1 MNRAKNFMRGNS
13 DIFSLILS
21 ITIANLLFFHQEKW
35 PMNPVYIAGLSI
47 LIYAGLK
54 AARKN
59 AYLLKHGRIL
69 PGTVL
74 LGILFSLMIV
84 VGQKIHADSVSFLAF
99 TVFDIIWFILY
110 VFVGWL
116 LFFDLYLAGVN
127 TAVRGRMTSGE
138 LPVPKWNQRKWL
150 LYSVILFAAW
160 VPTFVTYFPG
170 IVPDDATV
178 SMAIAFGE
186 MPWDNHFPVF
196 YTLMVGGFMLVG
208 YIFHNFNIGI
218 ALYSVFQMLI
228 MAGIL
233 GYLLEWIERKGF
245 KKILIYL
252 GLAYFAAAPV
262 FGNYAVV
269 MWKDPIFSGVLILL
283 ALILIDHVAVNPD
296 SFLEKK
302 VLTSYAGLMILA
314 SLLRNNG
321 IYIGILLSAG
331 LLVVYRKRLKR
342 VLITSV
348 VSIGLIWFI
357 TGPVYVHM
365 FSAEN
370 VFVESV
376 GIPLQQMARVVVTE
390 GEMSAEEEEFMDHLL
405 PLEKYQDYYWPFLV
419 DPIKWAPEFDTE
431 YLDSHKKEFFH
442 VWFSMLTKNFD
453 VYVKQYLMGTYGFW
467 HIGGETK
474 YEFVKTDIA
483 RNWWDMYQ
491 NQPFENVLGYPMQ
504 EKIVEK
510 YDYISTGLLVWI
522 LLFDIVF
529 CWMRK
534 KSVYIIPL
542 LVMAGN
548 WLTLMVATPTA
559 FGVRYI
565 YLLVIG
571 LPLVLLYPWLLNR
584 DPQGKGAAVHR

>member
-1 MNRAKNFMRGNS
+1 
-13 DIFSLILS
+13 
-21 ITIANLLFFHQEKW
+21 
-35 PMNPVYIAGLSI
+35 
-47 LIYAGLK
+47 
-54 AARKN
+54 
-59 AYLLKHGRIL
+59 
-69 PGTVL
+69 
-74 LGILFSLMIV
+74 MI
-84 VGQKIHADSVSFLAF
+84 
-99 TVFDIIWFILY
+99 
-110 VFVGWL
+110 
-116 LFFDLYLAGVN
+116 
-127 TAVRGRMTSGE
+127 
-138 LPVPKWNQRKWL
+138 
-150 LYSVILFAAW
+150 
-160 VPTFVTYFPG
+160 
-170 IVPDDATV
+170 
-178 SMAIAFGE
+178 
-186 MPWDNHFPVF
+186 
-196 YTLMVGGFMLVG
+196 
-208 YIFHNFNIGI
+208 
-218 ALYSVFQMLI
+218 
-228 MAGIL
+228 
-233 GYLLEWIERKGF
+233 
-245 KKILIYL
+245 
-252 GLAYFAAAPV
+252 
-262 FGNYAVV
+262 
-269 MWKDPIFSGVLILL
+269 
-283 ALILIDHVAVNPD
+283 
-296 SFLEKK
+296 
-302 VLTSYAGLMILA
+302 SYAGLMILA

-357 TGPVYVHM
+357 TGPVYVHV

-571 LPLVLLYPWLLNR
+571 LPLVLLYPS
-584 DPQGKGAAVHR
+584 AV